1 MENLDLNCFSV
12 EELKE
17 LIHQQQSELIYQ
29 KKTVELFHQENT
41 TLKKELY
48 NLAPRVKSLE
58 TLSKEIEL
66 ILNTKQQCRTK
77 ISQLKQVVGCVGLWI
92 LFF

>member
-1 MENLDLNCFSV
+1 MKNLKLDSFSV

-17 LIHQQQSELIYQ
+17 LIHQQQDELEYQ
-29 KKTVELFHQENT
+29 EKTVELFHQENK

-48 NLAPRVKSLE
+48 NLAPRVNRLE

-77 ISQLKQVVGCVGLWI
+77 ISQLKQVVGCVGL
-92 LFF
+92 